1 MTTRMVLIRHGQTV
15 WNREQRFRG
24 RVDIPLDET
33 GLGQARATARYIAA
47 RWPMVAVYTS
57 PLTRAVQTARPVA
70 SAQGLQAQTMPELID
85 LDFGECQGK
94 LGSEVHAQYPD
105 TLRAWLEA
113 PHTVHFP
120 GGEGLDEV
128 RERCQR
134 ALDIVVE
141 RHAGQTVGL
150 VAHAVVN
157 RVFLCAVLAVGND
170 HFWQLEQEPC
180 AVNLIEW
187 HERGPRLALMNDTS
201 HLWEVE
207 EM

>member
-1 MTTRMVLIRHGQTV
+1 MTTRIVLIRHGRTV

-33 GLGQARATARYIAA
+33 GLGQARATARYVAA

-57 PLTRAVQTARPVA
+57 PLIRAVQTAQAVA
-70 SAQGLQAQTMPELID
+70 SAQGLQPQTMPDLMD
-85 LDFGECQGK
+85 LDFGECQGR

-105 TLRAWLEA
+105 TLQAWLAA
-113 PHTVHFP
+113 PHTVRFP

-128 RERCQR
+128 RQRCQR
-134 ALDIVVE
+134 ALRTVVE
-141 RHAGQTVGL
+141 RHAEQTAGL

-157 RVFLCAVLAVGND
+157 RVLLCAVLAVGND

-187 HERGPRLALMNDTS
+187 HEGGARLVLMNDTS

-207 EM
+207 EA